1 MLYRLSY
8 VGETVSANTMERA
21 TGIDLLGSTLL
32 VSPLRPPRRAAA
44 AVRAAPPRYSLSA
57 RLGFDSRRRGI
68 AKNLERATGIEPA
81 TNSLEGCDS
90 AN

>member
-8 VGETVSANTMERA
+8 VGETVSASTMERA
-21 TGIDLLGSTLL
+21 TGIDLPGSTVLL
-32 VSPLRPPRRAAA
+32 SPRRPPRRAAA
-44 AVRAAPPRYSLSA
+44 AVLAAPPRYSLGA
-57 RLGFDSRRRGI
+57 RLGFDSLRRDTP
-68 AKNLERATGIEPA
+68 KNLERATGIEPA